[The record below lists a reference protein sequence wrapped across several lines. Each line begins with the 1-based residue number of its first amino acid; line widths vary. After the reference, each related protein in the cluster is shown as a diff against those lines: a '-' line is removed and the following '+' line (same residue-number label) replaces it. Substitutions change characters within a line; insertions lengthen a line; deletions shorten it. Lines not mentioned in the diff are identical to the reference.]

1 MRNRSNGPNC
11 TRRVWGRQG
20 DKSHEEKSKSKFGDG
35 MKKTKTTEIT
45 FETDELFIIKRR
57 DESTRIRCEICGAL
71 VQMISIAEAAG
82 ITRVNELAIYEQV
95 KARLLHSTVTLEG
108 QVLICLNSLLT

>member
-1 MRNRSNGPNC
+1 L
-11 TRRVWGRQG
+11 RR
-20 DKSHEEKSKSKFGDG
+20 KSKAEFGEG

-57 DESTRIRCEICGAL
+57 DESTRIRCETCGAL
-71 VQMISIAEAAG
+71 VQMVSAAEAAS

-95 KARLLHSTVTLEG
+95 KARFLHSAVTPEG

>member
-1 MRNRSNGPNC
+1 
-11 TRRVWGRQG
+11 
-20 DKSHEEKSKSKFGDG
+20 

-57 DESTRIRCEICGAL
+57 DESTRIRCETCGAL
-71 VQMISIAEAAG
+71 VWISIAEAAS
-82 ITRVNELAIYEQV
+82 ITRVNELAICEQV
-95 KARLLHSTVTLEG
+95 KAGLLHSTVTPEG

>member
-1 MRNRSNGPNC
+1 
-11 TRRVWGRQG
+11 
-20 DKSHEEKSKSKFGDG
+20 

-57 DESTRIRCEICGAL
+57 DESTRIRCETCGAL
-71 VQMISIAEAAG
+71 VQMVSLAEAAS
-82 ITRVNELAIYEQV
+82 ISRVNELAICEQV
-95 KARLLHSTVTLEG
+95 KARVLHSRVTPEG